1 MPRISKIPNR
11 ILEIIDISERNQQF
25 KARQKIRF
33 ITVYTLQAQ
42 QESNLIN
49 AMKQV
54 TT

>member
-1 MPRISKIPNR
+1 MMPRISKIPNR

-25 KARQKIRF
+25 KSSPAN
-33 ITVYTLQAQ
+33 TVYTVRAQ

-49 AMKQV
+49 AMKEV